1 MTMKTDVDPKD
12 RDFLSRLHRLGGGT
26 IHEICAD
33 HGVTAT
39 AVRQRLIRL
48 EAAGLIERTTVRAGR
63 GRPHYVYKPTDDG
76 LRELGE
82 NYAGLA
88 LILWQAIRQI
98 DDPQVRDAVLS
109 NVRDEM
115 VRRYGRSVEG
125 DTAGQRMR
133 ELGTRLTEDGFDV
146 EVDTSGL
153 MPILRENNCPY
164 LDLANA
170 DPDICRL
177 EQEVFGL
184 VLGESVELSQCSRD
198 GSNCCEFHLVRE
210 AS

>member
-1 MTMKTDVDPKD
+1 MKANVDPKD
-12 RDFLSRLHRLGGGT
+12 RQFLNRLHRIGGGT
-26 IHEICAD
+26 IQEICAD

-39 AVRQRLIRL
+39 AVRQRLTRL
-48 EAAGLIERTTVRAGR
+48 EAGGMIERETVRTGR
-63 GRPHYVYKPTDDG
+63 GRPHYLYKPTDDG

-88 LILWQAIRQI
+88 VVLWRAIQQI
-98 DDPQVRDAVLS
+98 DDASVREIVLL
-109 NVRDEM
+109 NVRNEM
-115 VRRYGRSVEG
+115 ARQYGRAVHGESSE
-125 DTAGQRMR
+125 QRMR
-133 ELGTRLTEDGFDV
+133 QLSEKLIDDGFDV

-177 EQEVFGL
+177 EQEVFEQI
-184 VLGESVELSQCSRD
+184 LGAPVELSQCSRN
-198 GSNCCEFHLVRE
+198 GSNCCEFHVTQE